1 MVKRKSRSIV
11 AAISAISIFL
21 TSLIPAIPVV
31 IAAESVNS
39 GELNFTDSN
48 MQLENEQIQSMD
60 EGQSDTEL
68 AHEEKSLS
76 NNNNQELVD
85 NFHTDSTATDEQP
98 AMLEKPSSQEE
109 EASETTE
116 SSEYELPSI
125 TEKKQSEEANTDK
138 EQSHEEEEVNK
149 SDAEPFEI
157 SHDPLKKINHK
168 ENVTLQVTVPK
179 ANKVTVTYQTGKEM
193 AKDVLPL
200 ERQGKTDEFSLTIP
214 ANTLEQ
220 LLWSPVFYYSIQAV
234 NENGEE
240 ITTDTFEVAV
250 ELNETIHAQQL
261 PPLLITELVP
271 DTFNVNKKDAYE
283 FIEIYNHTNQPI
295 TMNDYQIIYRYPD
308 GKADVIWEIKDDK
321 VVQPQEAFVVW
332 IHNEGNKDLT
342 IDDFNKQYGLDLTE
356 EQVAIVES
364 DGMANGS
371 ERTIVLADKNMN
383 ELVSATYVK
392 NDVREDKGIVYKYP
406 TSGKEMKK
414 VGISET
420 VTPTKILTGQVP
432 SEPVRVD
439 GLGEL
444 AINHTPVT
452 KISNDQSF
460 TLDAVAPNASTVTVT
475 YQTGKDMERQEV
487 ALKRQEETDKF
498 SLHIP
503 AEKAQEL
510 FWSPVFYYSLQA
522 VDALGQSVTTETY
535 EVNVELNESVDTQ
548 KMPPLLITE
557 VTPDTVNE
565 NGADAYEFIEIYNNT
580 NQPIKMSDYQI
591 IYRYPDGKPDQFWPF
606 TDDKV
611 IQPEET
617 FIVWIH
623 NSGNK
628 HLTLD
633 DFNKQYGLDLT
644 EDRVTIVE
652 SDGMANGSERTL
664 IIADRY
670 KNEIVSASYNDGG
683 RDVKVDQGIVY
694 RYPLSGKKMRKV
706 GVGAGVTPLEI
717 MPGQVPSE
725 PVKVK
730 VNGDTPVIEHNVP
743 TLDNGSDIELRVHVS
758 SDQPLLG
765 VNAHMTQSK
774 NFSKDT
780 VVMEE
785 TDESGVYTVTIPRED
800 IWSDTLYYHF
810 TAANEAGEKIS
821 ESYELSVPQVEVDYQ
836 TLPEL
841 LITELVPDSTNVN
854 GLDGYEFIE
863 VYNNSNQDIN
873 FNDYVIRYRYP
884 NVGKPGDLIWE
895 PTTDGEVII
904 PSGEAVVFW
913 IINSGNGHL
922 SADDFNHNYGTALI
936 EGKNLFRMHNNG
948 MANGSERTLVVATKT
963 GHDISRASYNTDVN
977 VDDTIPD
984 KGIFYRYPV
993 DGTLDSLKIS
1003 AGDWNATPGSVMDE
1017 KVPHEQVQLPFDEK
1031 APIIEDLTAVKEVS
1045 SSEPVTIEAKITDD
1059 QQVKAV
1065 SLFYR
1070 TSENDDFTEVNL
1082 EELSNHRFQLTI
1094 SEAEFIGREKLAYYF
1109 VARDGTHTSE
1119 TDLTV
1124 LPIKHDHALDGLR
1137 LNVKD
1142 GDLLSRKAFIKATAD
1157 DAADDMHVF
1166 VDDERLT
1173 EMSKALESEA
1183 YFAFE
1188 VRKTDLYFK
1197 NGVTMGDD
1205 ILHVFD
1211 DTTNEY
1217 TTLIVPVEPE
1227 RLIPGD
1233 NTITVRAGTKVSPF
1247 DFESTENR
1255 DDFYLKNIRLILAD
1269 GTIIRDSKYVDP
1281 SVEHAI
1287 GDSAGMEW
1295 VYDFVFTIDEEHF
1308 SSHAFEWDTT
1318 QVADGKHVVKAVYND
1333 ETVKARVIVDNT
1345 APSIVPSIEGGKT
1358 YKGAFTIDADVT
1370 DETSEVVEV
1379 TAQLNDSYISLP
1391 YETSSAL
1398 LEEGKHT
1405 VVFTATD
1412 AAGNVAEKRVT
1423 FKVDAEHPN
1432 APGKK
1437 DGDVDATEAN
1447 LAVKVTDPTGD
1458 DLDVSFYEAFQ
1469 YRADDEA
1476 MTISTHASDTEPPK
1490 EFRPDGEYVLNVD
1503 ERARLVNVDGKTVET
1518 ESYEQFP
1525 YHRFDVTVDEKV
1537 SANDQVEIVWQGSSL
1552 PGRKV
1557 TMYAWNYET
1566 KRWEKLVSHIADEE
1580 AFQLVGEV
1588 IASDYV
1594 KDRHVSVIVQD
1605 EIAGSAD
1612 VGTRGSDNA
1621 DANGNQA
1628 AADVMDSETLEHDF
1642 TVTGNEFSFVWFTDT
1657 QYYSESY
1664 PHIYESQVKWM
1675 VEQADNLNLKYVF
1688 HTGDLVDKHYDMKQW
1703 VVADRNMKILD
1714 DAGIPYGVLAGNHD
1728 VGHKEIDYTTY
1739 YKYFGD
1745 HRFEDRPYFG
1755 GSYLNNRG
1763 HYDLISAEGNDFIMI
1778 YMGWGVDEDGIK
1790 WMNDVLEKYPN
1801 RKAILNFHEYLLA
1814 SGSRSPIADKIYEE
1828 VVKPNKNV
1836 FAVLSG
1842 HYHNA
1847 QTLVDEI
1854 DDNGDGETDRVVY
1867 QMLAD
1872 YQAGP
1877 EGGQGFLR
1885 ILTFNP
1891 ETNTMDVK
1899 TYSPYL
1905 DTFNF
1910 YDPKEFPGKDEFV
1923 VDFDLTP
1930 QLKKVETD
1938 FVEVN
1943 VYTNDLIGKVDNV
1956 PSGET
1961 ATVVWNDLNSNE
1973 TYFWYVLAEDAF
1985 GGKTRSDIWS
1995 FMTKDGEVIDQPGD
2009 GSSGGDDDGA
2019 GGGDDGDG
2027 AGDGAGG
2034 SDSGREEPEDGSSGG
2049 NDNGAGVGAG
2059 SDDRT
2064 DNNGDGAGNNDS
2076 ASDTHA
2082 KDHTNTV
2089 QNKVSISK
2097 DKTKTGTQLPSTAT
2111 NLYNYILIGILL
2123 LIGGMTVAIRVWI
2136 KRKYN

>member
-1 MVKRKSRSIV
+1 MVKRKGQSIM
-11 AAISAISIFL
+11 AAISAVIIFL
-21 TSLIPAIPVV
+21 TSLIPAMPVV
-31 IAAESVNS
+31 VAAESVD
-39 GELNFTDSN
+39 GVELNSSDGN
-48 MQLENEQIQSMD
+48 AQLESKNLQHVKEVQV
-60 EGQSDTEL
+60 DTETR
-68 AHEEKSLS
+68 HEEENASS
-76 NNNNQELVD
+76 TNDQEIED
-85 NFHTDSTATDEQP
+85 DSHADSTVIDEQP
-98 AMLEKPSSQEE
+98 ATSEKSSSHEKKTP
-109 EASETTE
+109 ATTE
-116 SSEYELPSI
+116 SSKNESTSA
-125 TEKKQSEEANTDK
+125 TEEKQSEEAKTDK
-138 EQSHEEEEVNK
+138 ESTLVDEEVNK

-157 SHDPLKKINHK
+157 SHEPLKKINRK
-168 ENVTLQVTVPK
+168 ENITLQAAVPQ
-179 ANKVTVTYQTGKEM
+179 ADKVTVTYQTGKGM
-193 AKDVLPL
+193 AKEVLPL
-200 ERQGKTDEFSLTIP
+200 ERQGETDEFSLTIP
-214 ANTLEQ
+214 ANKLEQ

-234 NENGEE
+234 NESGEE
-240 ITTDTFEVAV
+240 IATETYAVTV
-250 ELNETIHAQQL
+250 ELNETVDAQQL

-271 DTFNVNKKDAYE
+271 DTANVNKKDGYE
-283 FIEIYNHTNQPI
+283 FIEIYNNTNQPI
-295 TMNDYQIIYRYPD
+295 NMNDYQIIYRYPD
-308 GKADVIWEIKDDK
+308 GKADLIWEIKDDK
-321 VVQPQEAFVVW
+321 VVQPQEAFIVW

-342 IDDFNKQYGLDLTE
+342 LDDFNKQYGLDLTE
-356 EQVAIVES
+356 DQVAIVES
-364 DGMANGS
+364 VGMANS
-371 ERTIVLADKNMN
+371 AERTIIIADHNKN

-392 NDVREDKGIVYKYP
+392 NDVQADKGIVYKYP
-406 TSGKEMKK
+406 SSGNEMKR

-420 VTPTKILTGQVP
+420 VTPTALLPGQVP

-439 GLGEL
+439 DLGEL

-452 KISNDQSF
+452 KMSNDQPL
-460 TLDAVAPNASTVTVT
+460 TLTAMAPNASTVTVT
-475 YQTGKDMERQEV
+475 YQTGKDMESKEM
-487 ALKRQEETDKF
+487 ALKRQGETDEF

-503 AEKAQEL
+503 AEMAQEL

-535 EVNVELNESVDTQ
+535 EVEVELNESVDTQ

-580 NQPIKMSDYQI
+580 NQPIKMNDYQI

-606 TDDKV
+606 KDDKV

-652 SDGMANGSERTL
+652 SEGMANGSERTL
-664 IIADRY
+664 IIADSY
-670 KNEIVSASYNDGG
+670 KNEIVSATYNDGG
-683 RDVKVDQGIVY
+683 RDVKADQGIVY
-694 RYPLSGKKMRKV
+694 RYPLSGNIMRKV
-706 GVGAGVTPLEI
+706 GVGAGVTPLEV

-730 VNGDTPVIEHNVP
+730 VSGEAPVIKHDVP
-743 TLDNGSDIELRVHVS
+743 TLESDSDIELRVRVS

-774 NFSKDT
+774 KFSKDT
-780 VVMEE
+780 IVMEE
-785 TDESGVYTVTIPRED
+785 TDESGVYTVTIPRAD

-810 TAANEAGEKIS
+810 TAANEAGETIS

-854 GLDGYEFIE
+854 SLDGYEFIE

-895 PTTDGEVII
+895 PTNDGKVII
-904 PSGEAVVFW
+904 PSGEAIVFW

-922 SADDFNHNYGTALI
+922 SADDFNHNYGTNLV

-948 MANGSERTLVVATKT
+948 MANGSERTLVIATKT
-963 GHDISRASYNTDVN
+963 GHEISRASYNTDVN
-977 VDDTIPD
+977 IKDVFAD

-993 DGTLDSLKIS
+993 DGTLDSMKIS

-1017 KVPHEQVQLPFDEK
+1017 KVPHEKVQLALDEK
-1031 APIIEDLTAVKEVS
+1031 APVIEDLTAVKEVS
-1045 SSEPVTIEAKITDD
+1045 STEPVTIEAKITDD

-1082 EELSNHRFQLTI
+1082 EELSNHRFKLTI
-1094 SEAEFIGREKLAYYF
+1094 SEAEFIGREKLEYYF
-1109 VARDGTHTSE
+1109 VARDGTNTSE

-1137 LNVKD
+1137 LNVKES
-1142 GDLLSRKAFIKATAD
+1142 DLLSGKALIKATAD

-1166 VDDERLT
+1166 VDDEPLT

-1247 DFESTENR
+1247 DLESTENR
-1255 DDFYLKNIRLILAD
+1255 DDFYMKNIRLILAD
-1269 GTIIRDSKYVDP
+1269 GTIIRDAKYTDP
-1281 SVEHAI
+1281 NVEHAI
-1287 GDSAGMEW
+1287 GDSAGMDW

-1308 SSHAFEWDTT
+1308 SSHAFDWDTT
-1318 QVADGKHVVKAVYND
+1318 QTTDGEHVVKAVYNN
-1333 ETVKARVIVDNT
+1333 ETVEARVIVDNT
-1345 APSIVPSIEGGKT
+1345 APSIEPTIEAGKT
-1358 YKGAFTIDADVT
+1358 YKGAFTIDADVA

-1412 AAGNVAEKRVT
+1412 AAGNIAEKRVT

-1437 DGDVDATEAN
+1437 DGDVDATKAN

-1476 MTISTHASDTEPPK
+1476 MTISTHASDTEPPR
-1490 EFRPDGEYVLNVD
+1490 EFRPDGEHVLNDD
-1503 ERARLVNVDGKTVET
+1503 ERARLVNVDGETVAN

-1537 SANDQVEIVWQGSSL
+1537 SADNRVEIVWQGSSL

-1566 KRWEKLVSHIADEE
+1566 ERWEELVSHIAGEE

-1588 IASDYV
+1588 IAGDYV

-1605 EIAGSAD
+1605 EIAGGTD
-1612 VGTRGSDNA
+1612 VGTRDSDRS
-1621 DANGNQA
+1621 DANSKPA
-1628 AADVMDSETLEHDF
+1628 TVDVMGSEKLEHDF

-1675 VEQADNLNLKYVF
+1675 VEQADNLNLKYIF

-1728 VGHKEIDYTTY
+1728 VGHKEIDYTNY
-1739 YKYFGD
+1739 YDYFGD

-1885 ILTFNP
+1885 ILTFDP

-1905 DTFNF
+1905 DKFNF

-1961 ATVVWNDLNSNE
+1961 ATVVWSDLDPNE
-1973 TYFWYVLAEDAF
+1973 TYFWYVLAEDAY
-1985 GGKTRSDIWS
+1985 GGKTHSDIWS

-2009 GSSGGDDDGA
+2009 DSSGGDDDGA
-2019 GGGDDGDG
+2019 GGDTGGGNSDPGSESPGDG
-2027 AGDGAGG
+2027 AGDSSDDGAG
-2034 SDSGREEPEDGSSGG
+2034 DD
-2049 NDNGAGVGAG
+2049 AG
-2059 SDDRT
+2059 SD
-2064 DNNGDGAGNNDS
+2064 NGNDGAGNNDS
-2076 ASDTHA
+2076 ANDTHA
-2082 KDHTNTV
+2082 KDQINGDQSNVTIT
-2089 QNKVSISK
+2089 K
-2097 DKTKTGTQLPSTAT
+2097 DKTKTGTKLPSTAT
-2111 NLYNYILIGILL
+2111 NLYNYILAGILL

-2136 KRKYN
+2136 RRKYN

>member
-1 MVKRKSRSIV
+1 MGNKRIRSIM
-11 AAISAISIFL
+11 AAVLAVVILL
-21 TSLIPAIPVV
+21 TSLMPQIPVV
-31 IAAESVNS
+31 VAAENVD
-39 GELNFTDSN
+39 GVELESKDDNAKLERKTLQKGKEVQVDSETRHVEERSSSSN
-48 MQLENEQIQSMD
+48 DQKIENDSRV
-60 EGQSDTEL
+60 DTT
-68 AHEEKSLS
+68 
-76 NNNNQELVD
+76 V
-85 NFHTDSTATDEQP
+85 TDEQP
-98 AMLEKPSSQEE
+98 NKSEKSSSHEE
-109 EASETTE
+109 KVPATTE

-138 EQSHEEEEVNK
+138 EQSHKEEEVNK

-157 SHDPLKKINHK
+157 SHEPLKKINRK
-168 ENVTLQVTVPK
+168 ENVTLQATVPQ
-179 ANKVTVTYQTGKEM
+179 ADKVTVTYQTGKGM

-200 ERQGKTDEFSLTIP
+200 ERQGETDEFSLTIP

-234 NENGEE
+234 NENGEK

-250 ELNETIHAQQL
+250 ELNETVHAQQL

-271 DTFNVNKKDAYE
+271 DTVNVNKKDAYE
-283 FIEIYNHTNQPI
+283 FIEIYNNTNQPI

-321 VVQPQEAFVVW
+321 VVQPQEAFIVW
-332 IHNEGNKDLT
+332 IHNEGNKELT

-356 EQVAIVES
+356 DQVAIVES

-392 NDVREDKGIVYKYP
+392 NDVQADKGIVYKYP

-420 VTPTKILTGQVP
+420 VTPTTILLGQVP

-439 GLGEL
+439 DLGEL

-452 KISNDQSF
+452 KISHDQSF

-475 YQTGKDMERQEV
+475 YQTGKDMEPQEV

-503 AEKAQEL
+503 AEMAREL
-510 FWSPVFYYSLQA
+510 FWSPVFYYSIKA
-522 VDALGQSVTTETY
+522 VGASGQSITTETY
-535 EVNVELNESVDTQ
+535 EVKVELNESVDTQ

-565 NGADAYEFIEIYNNT
+565 NGVDAYEFIEIYNNT

-591 IYRYPDGKPDQFWPF
+591 IYRYPDGKPDQFWPIK
-606 TDDKV
+606 DDKM
-611 IQPEET
+611 IQPEEA

-664 IIADRY
+664 IIADNY
-670 KNEIVSASYNDGG
+670 KNEIVSATYNDGG

-694 RYPLSGKKMRKV
+694 RYPLSGIKMRKV
-706 GVGAGVTPLEI
+706 GVGNGMTPLEI

-743 TLDNGSDIELRVHVS
+743 TLDYDSDIELRVHVT

-765 VNAHMTQSK
+765 VNAQMTQSK
-774 NFSKDT
+774 KIPKDT
-780 VVMEE
+780 FVMEE
-785 TDESGVYTVTIPRED
+785 TDESGVYTVTIPRAD

-810 TAANEAGEKIS
+810 TAANEAGETIS

-895 PTTDGEVII
+895 PTNDGKVII

-922 SADDFNHNYGTALI
+922 SADDFNRNYGTDLV

-948 MANGSERTLVVATKT
+948 MANGSERTLVIATKT
-963 GHDISRASYNTDVN
+963 GHEISRASYNTDVN
-977 VDDTIPD
+977 VDDTVAD

-1017 KVPHEQVQLPFDEK
+1017 QVPYEKVQLMIDEE
-1031 APIIEDLTAVKEVS
+1031 APVIEDLTAVKEVS
-1045 SSEPVTIEAKITDD
+1045 ASESVTIEAKITDNH
-1059 QQVKAV
+1059 QVKAV

-1070 TSENDDFTEVNL
+1070 TSDEEDFTEVNL
-1082 EELSNHRFQLTI
+1082 EELSNHRFKLTI
-1094 SEAEFIGREKLAYYF
+1094 SEAEFIGREKLEYYF
-1109 VARDGTHTSE
+1109 VARDGTHTTE

-1124 LPIKHDHALDGLR
+1124 LPIKHEHALEGLR

-1142 GDLLSRKAFIKATAD
+1142 GDLLSGKALIKATAD
-1157 DAADDMHVF
+1157 DAADGMHVF

-1173 EMSKALESEA
+1173 EMSKALESDA

-1205 ILHVFD
+1205 ILHIFD

-1217 TTLIVPVEPE
+1217 TTLIVPIEPE

-1247 DFESTENR
+1247 DLESKENR
-1255 DDFYLKNIRLILAD
+1255 DDFYMKNIRLILAD
-1269 GTIIRDSKYVDP
+1269 GTIIRDAKYVDP
-1281 SVEHAI
+1281 NVEHAI

-1333 ETVKARVIVDNT
+1333 ETVEARVIVDNT

-1437 DGDVDATEAN
+1437 DGDVNATEAN

-1476 MTISTHASDTEPPK
+1476 MTISTHASDTEPPR
-1490 EFRPDGEYVLNVD
+1490 EFRPDGEHVLNDD
-1503 ERARLVNVDGKTVET
+1503 ERARLVNVDGETVAN

-1537 SANDQVEIVWQGSSL
+1537 SADDRVEIVWQGSSL

-1566 KRWEKLVSHIADEE
+1566 ERWEELVSHIAGEE

-1588 IASDYV
+1588 IAGDYV

-1605 EIAGSAD
+1605 EIAAGARRAD
-1612 VGTRGSDNA
+1612 NLNVNGNLTTA
-1621 DANGNQA
+1621 DA
-1628 AADVMDSETLEHDF
+1628 MDSDTDGNDF
-1642 TVTGNEFSFVWFTDT
+1642 TVTGKQFSFVWFTDT

-1664 PHIYESQVKWM
+1664 PHIYESQVNWM

-1703 VVADRNMKILD
+1703 EVADRNMKILD

-1728 VGHKEIDYTTY
+1728 VGHKEMDYTTY
-1739 YKYFGD
+1739 YEYFGD
-1745 HRFEDRPYFG
+1745 HRFKDKPYFG

-1836 FAVLSG
+1836 FAILAG

-1854 DDNGDGETDRVVY
+1854 DDNGDGKADRVVY
-1867 QMLAD
+1867 QMLAN

-1885 ILTFNP
+1885 ILTFDP

-1930 QLKKVETD
+1930 QLKKVATD

-1943 VYTNDLIGKVDNV
+1943 VYTNHLIDKVDNV

-1961 ATVVWNDLNSNE
+1961 ATIVWSDLDPNE
-1973 TYFWYVLAEDAF
+1973 TYYWYVIAEDAF

-1995 FMTKDGEVIDQPGD
+1995 FMTKDGEVIEVPEDN
-2009 GSSGGDDDGA
+2009 SSGGDKGGDGGNT
-2019 GGGDDGDG
+2019 GGGGGNADGGNSDPG
-2027 AGDGAGG
+2027 SERPRIDAGDSSDVGA
-2034 SDSGREEPEDGSSGG
+2034 EDDANTDNS
-2049 NDNGAGVGAG
+2049 NNGA
-2059 SDDRT
+2059 
-2064 DNNGDGAGNNDS
+2064 DNYDSSNDAHVKSQINGDQNNV
-2076 ASDTHA
+2076 TI
-2082 KDHTNTV
+2082 T
-2089 QNKVSISK
+2089 K
-2097 DKTKTGTQLPSTAT
+2097 DKTKTGTKLPSTAT

-2123 LIGGMTVAIRVWI
+2123 LIGGMVVAIRVWI
-2136 KRKYN
+2136 KRKFN